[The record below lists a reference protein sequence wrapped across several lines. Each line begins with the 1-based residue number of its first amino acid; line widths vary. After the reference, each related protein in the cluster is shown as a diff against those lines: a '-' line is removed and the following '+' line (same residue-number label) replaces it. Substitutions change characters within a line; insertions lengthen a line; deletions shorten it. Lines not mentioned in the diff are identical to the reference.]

1 MSEPTADH
9 PEPTLV
15 PTPTASE
22 PAPDATP
29 AAAPVF
35 AAPQPAEPPVF
46 APKPAARPPP
56 PAARIRTPSPPSH
69 AGRSALPVLT
79 AVGFIFVLLAVAW
92 VWNTELNLYKQLAGH
107 VAATAAGRRACARGG
122 PRSEDGDTRRA
133 DEEPG
138 AAAHRAGAPPR
149 PNARGCATARPVAGR
164 RQRRGARRPACG
176 LETRLKTA
184 EQRQSKLA
192 EQTALAQ
199 RVQQALSALD
209 AGEPLGDLPGAP
221 PALTRFAHA
230 KPPTEASL
238 RLSFP
243 AAAAA
248 ALAASRPSADGKSL
262 GRAHPDARK
271 LAGDCEGRLES
282 ADRRARGDG
291 AGAGAG
297 TAGGRRPRRHAHG
310 AGCARQPAAQAMAG
324 WRVDARAL
332 LDARAALAQMAR
344 G

>member
-46 APKPAARPPP
+46 APKPAARPAP
-56 PAARIRTPSPPSH
+56 PAPDPNAVPPSH

-92 VWNTELNLYKQLAGH
+92 VWNTELNLYKQLAALPPPPPPGVEPAR
-107 VAATAAGRRACARGG
+107 VAVLEAKTATLDAQMKSLEQRLTELEHRPA
-122 PRSEDGDTRRA
+122 PT
-133 DEEPG
+133 P
-138 AAAHRAGAPPR
+138 AAAPPPAPSLGADS
-149 PNARGCATARPVAGR
+149 AAALAA
-164 RQRRGARRPACG
+164 QLAE

-221 PALTRFAHA
+221 PALSRFAHA

-262 GRAHPDARK
+262 GERILMHASSLVTVKEGSKVLIGAPAATVLGQAQERLEAGD
-271 LAGDCEGRLES
+271 LAGTL
-282 ADRRARGDG
+282 
-291 AGAGAG
+291 
-297 TAGGRRPRRHAHG
+297 TALDALDS
-310 AGCARQPAAQAMAG
+310 PAAQAMAG